1 MHAAAGNPA
10 AAEPLL
16 REGVRIRSRAPGIVP
31 TRRRTRAEDDWSVGG
46 ARSLLGE
53 VLTKLRRFPEAETT
67 LLDARREL
75 ESLPAM
81 GGADMKI
88 AYARLVDLYF
98 AWGRPERA
106 ASFRALLQ

>member
-1 MHAAAGNPA
+1 
-10 AAEPLL
+10 
-16 REGVRIRSRAPGIVP
+16 VP
-31 TRRRTRAEDDWSVGG
+31 TRRRTRVEDDWSVGG

-75 ESLPAM
+75 ESLPAL
-81 GGADMKI
+81 GGAEMKI

-98 AWGRPERA
+98 AWGHPERA